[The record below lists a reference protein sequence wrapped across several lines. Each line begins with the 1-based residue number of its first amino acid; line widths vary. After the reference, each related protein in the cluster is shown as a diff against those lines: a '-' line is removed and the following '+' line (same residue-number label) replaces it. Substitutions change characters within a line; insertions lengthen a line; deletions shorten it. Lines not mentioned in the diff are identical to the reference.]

1 MARIQPTQSH
11 SLIVIQVHRNEA
23 NVVNGRNTARG
34 IVEVDDSWQFGQV
47 LSVVMII
54 ANVNELVHFIF
65 AFQAHRS
72 RRRRLARES
81 QVQEEGTAH
90 QTEGGP
96 PAVGYRPRGPY
107 GSSTSSK
114 TLAVPL
120 RDGY

>member
-1 MARIQPTQSH
+1 VTRIQPIHSH
-11 SLIVIQVHRNEA
+11 SLIVFQVHRNEA
-23 NVVNGRNTARG
+23 NVVDGQNDGRG

-54 ANVNELVHFIF
+54 ANINEMVHFIF

-81 QVQEEGTAH
+81 QVPEGGTAH
-90 QTEGGP
+90 QTEGDS
-96 PAVGYRPRGPY
+96 PAVEYRPRGPY

-114 TLAVPL
+114 NLVVPL

>member
-1 MARIQPTQSH
+1 MTCIQPIQSH

-23 NVVNGRNTARG
+23 NIVNEQNDGRG

-54 ANVNELVHFIF
+54 ANINEMVHFIF

-81 QVQEEGTAH
+81 QVPEGGTAH
-90 QTEGGP
+90 QTDGDS
-96 PAVGYRPRGPY
+96 PAVEYRPRGPY
-107 GSSTSSK
+107 GSSTSSM
-114 TLAVPL
+114 TLAMSL
-120 RDGY
+120 RGGY